1 MKHFNGIL
9 KPMFMRGFCNHKYR
23 ILSILSYTA
32 NHKEIIE
39 QYEFVCTRCGKRHI
53 VRMDQQ
59 YQGAETHFYS

>member
-1 MKHFNGIL
+1 MKHFAKVMKRG
-9 KPMFMRGFCNHKYR
+9 FMRLFCFHKYR

-39 QYEFVCTRCGKRHI
+39 QYQFVCTRCGKHHI

-59 YQGAETHFYS
+59 YQGAETHFY